1 MRRAPTAA
9 YLCVLHFL
17 VSAGVPRPTFAQDYV
32 AVWGNYYKE
41 RSTRVI
47 SPMVR
52 VQKELPDKVRVRATY
67 LVDQITSASG
77 AFTTTD
83 EPFSEFRHD
92 IELVGSIELRRKI
105 RPELRLRF
113 STESDY
119 TSYGIGASVSIPL
132 FNAMSTLTLAGEL
145 QLDGIG
151 QRDRPAFKDDLTVVY
166 VAARWSQIFRPDL
179 IGGFALS
186 TRMSRGFQENP
197 YRVEQHPRE
206 REELS
211 AAVFGRYHHR
221 PSRTTF
227 RLEYC
232 FHTGSWESVGHTL
245 DLRVTQRL
253 LRWLALEPRVAYH
266 TQDPVFFDELSEIPN
281 PDNPSGAPLQLITA
295 DPKLMDLDT
304 WYGGLKLVIT
314 VDALRGLEIHPMYAY
329 YWQDNRYAGA
339 HIAQMGFYLPF

>member
-1 MRRAPTAA
+1 MTPSRVAA
-9 YLCVLHFL
+9 YAAVLG
-17 VSAGVPRPTFAQDYV
+17 AAAVPIHASAQDYV

-52 VQKELPDKVRVRATY
+52 VQKELPEKIRLRATY

-77 AFTTTD
+77 AFTSTD

-92 IELVGSIELRRKI
+92 IELVGSIELARKI

-132 FNAMSTLTLAGEL
+132 FDDMSTLSLAGEL

-151 QRDRPAFKDDLTVVY
+151 QRDRPAFQDNLTVVY
-166 VAARWSQIFRPDL
+166 FAARWSQIFRPDL
-179 IGGFALS
+179 LGGFALS
-186 TRMSRGFQENP
+186 TRVSRGFQENP
-197 YRVEQHPRE
+197 YRVEQHPRD
-206 REELS
+206 REEIS
-211 AAVFGRYHHR
+211 AAVFGRYHYP

-245 DLRVTQRL
+245 DFRVTQRV
-253 LRWLALEPRVAYH
+253 LRWLQVEPRVVFH

-281 PDNPSGAPLQLITA
+281 PDNPDGPPLQLITA
-295 DPKLMDLDT
+295 DPKLMDIHT
-304 WYGGLKLVIT
+304 WYAGLKLMIT
-314 VDALRGLEIHPMYAY
+314 VESLRGLQIHPMYAY
-329 YWQDNRYAGA
+329 YWQDNRYEGA
-339 HIAQMGFYLPF
+339 HIAQLGFYLPF